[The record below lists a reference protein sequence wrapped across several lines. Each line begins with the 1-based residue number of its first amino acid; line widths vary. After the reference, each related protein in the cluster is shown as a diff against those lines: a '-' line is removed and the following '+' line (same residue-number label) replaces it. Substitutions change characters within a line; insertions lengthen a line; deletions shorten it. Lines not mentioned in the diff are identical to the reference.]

1 MGIWLN
7 ERSMPKNTGGRRCFQ
22 TFEAALFKAVQK
34 GSGLRRENA
43 ERRKGLAWKA
53 GSGGR
58 GFSQADESHLV
69 ESIDSGQEYGECEN
83 LLGGEGARLR
93 KW

>member
-7 ERSMPKNTGGRRCFQ
+7 ERSQRTQEEEDVSKHSKRLCLRRCRK
-22 TFEAALFKAVQK
+22 EAVCT
-34 GSGLRRENA
+34 ENA
-43 ERRKGLAWKA
+43 ERRKGLAPKA